1 MLSKGSDLK
10 GKAELEWRQQISSA
24 NLSLISDDIT
34 NLVLRSQALHCY
46 QMRSIVEMIIDLIV
60 FRVLFFGQIKNK
72 SIVKQDL
79 LNIHLLSNLPG
90 ATYDGILS
98 LAQYVIRMFRLFIME
113 DNVISELVR
122 TIVKGISNAGVQYSN
137 KAAEFHSNITNHVRI
152 YQRDN
157 AILLNDMN
165 KKDRHIKVFA
175 CVEQYCREL
184 QMNIIQALTTTGPS
198 ISMTSRST
206 AYMTTADT
214 SSPNRF
220 HLRPGSLNNNYSD
233 FYGFNFRLLQ
243 AHMLQYWYHHSES
256 KSQKSLWFL

>member
-1 MLSKGSDLK
+1 
-10 GKAELEWRQQISSA
+10 
-24 NLSLISDDIT
+24 
-34 NLVLRSQALHCY
+34 
-46 QMRSIVEMIIDLIV
+46 
-60 FRVLFFGQIKNK
+60 
-72 SIVKQDL
+72 
-79 LNIHLLSNLPG
+79 
-90 ATYDGILS
+90 
-98 LAQYVIRMFRLFIME
+98 ME

-184 QMNIIQALTTTGPS
+184 QMTIKQALTTTGPS
-198 ISMTSRST
+198 LSMTSPST
-206 AYMTTADT
+206 AYTTTTDT

-220 HLRPGSLNNNYSD
+220 HLRPGTMNNNYRYKKVNVNSIYTNNNNSID
-233 FYGFNFRLLQ
+233 EIDDTYPLVVEGNALANTMELEIPFRSSHSIPIQDRVDSHIYKIHAMGQAGQLQ
-243 AHMLQYWYHHSES
+243 EFFIVILMIFPMEH
-256 KSQKSLWFL
+256 KSYPLRQQEKRLSI